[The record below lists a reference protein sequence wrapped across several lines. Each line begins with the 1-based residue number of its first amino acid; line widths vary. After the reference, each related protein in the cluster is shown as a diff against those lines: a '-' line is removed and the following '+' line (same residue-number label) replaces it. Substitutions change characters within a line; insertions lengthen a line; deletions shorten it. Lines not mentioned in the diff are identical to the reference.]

1 MRNDYGLYELIKQ
14 ALEEQSFF
22 SNWTEIETGVF
33 SLPID
38 SESANYKFLVLED
51 ILEDYGIRPSQDGYF
66 ISLERNEDSRTSFL
80 YRDAIVIEV
89 E

>member
-51 ILEDYGIRPSQDGYF
+51 ILEDYGIRPSQSGYF